1 LRIGSGALHA
11 HIALA
16 TPQAVKGRHSAF
28 ICEDT
33 RMSDSVTPVIG
44 IIGGS
49 GLYNIEGLTETRWEK
64 VETPWGAPSDE
75 LLVGRFGDI
84 KTVFLPRHGRGHKI
98 SPSGLNY
105 RANIDALK
113 RAGVTDIISL
123 SAVGSLKAELP
134 PGHFVVVDQFIDRSF
149 AREKSFF
156 GTGCVAHVSMAHP
169 TCPRLGDA
177 LEASARELGLP
188 VTRGGTYLVME
199 GPQFSTLAESMLYR
213 SWGCD
218 VIGMTNMPEAKLA
231 REAEICY
238 ASVAMVTDYDCWHE
252 DHDAVTVDAV
262 IKVLLG
268 NADKA
273 RNLVKAVLPKIGS
286 ARGPC
291 PAGCD
296 RALEYALITAP
307 EARDPAM
314 LAKLQ
319 AVAGRVL

>member
-1 LRIGSGALHA
+1 
-11 HIALA
+11 
-16 TPQAVKGRHSAF
+16 
-28 ICEDT
+28 
-33 RMSDSVTPVIG
+33 MSESITPVIG

-49 GLYNIEGLTETRWEK
+49 GLYNIEGLTNTRWER
-64 VETPWGAPSDE
+64 VETPWGEASDE
-75 LLVGRFGDI
+75 LLIGEFEGV
-84 KTVFLPRHGRGHKI
+84 KVVFLPRHGRGHKI

-113 RAGVTDIISL
+113 RVGVTDILSL

-134 PGHFVVVDQFIDRSF
+134 PGHFVIVDQFIDRSF

-169 TCPRLGDA
+169 VCPRLGDA
-177 LEASARELGLP
+177 LEASAKELGLP
-188 VTRGGTYLVME
+188 VMRGGTYLVME
-199 GPQFSTLAESMLYR
+199 GPQFSTLAESNLYR
-213 SWGCD
+213 SWGCS

-238 ASVAMVTDYDCWHE
+238 ATVAMVTDFDCWHE

-262 IKVLLG
+262 VKVLLG

-273 RNLVKAVLPKIGS
+273 RGLVKAVLPKIGA

-296 RALEYALITAP
+296 RALEYALITAA
-307 EARDPAM
+307 EARDPAV
-314 LAKLQ
+314 LKKLS